1 MYFTRAKLL
10 NMPIYMDRH
19 DLPGGTTAENVFEA
33 HQADIKIQHEY
44 GCKGLTYWFD
54 EPTGAAFCL
63 IEAPSAEHV
72 KEMHDNAHGLIPHKI
87 IEVDPSIV
95 KSFLGRIE
103 DPLIEMGS
111 EGTNIINDPSFRT
124 IMAIDLKESL
134 LISKNQDQK
143 NNSKQLYGFNNFIN
157 KSIIKFD
164 GREVNHPGECVL
176 SSFADANNAVLCA
189 LKIMER
195 YNSLVDQ
202 STQNTINL
210 HIGLNAGVPVTDEKE
225 IFGDTVL
232 LAKRLCDLAKDKVMV
247 STEVRNQFQGAQVQ
261 IFTDNKSIESL
272 NPTEENY
279 LTLLM
284 NKTETVWND
293 TSFNVDELCRIL
305 GMSKSQLNRR
315 TKQVTGKTP
324 NNLIKDIRLIRA
336 LKMIKKQKGNI
347 TEIAYETGFNSPAYF
362 SKCFQE
368 RYGVLPS
375 NYVKQKKKLL
385 YQ

>member
-1 MYFTRAKLL
+1 
-10 NMPIYMDRH
+10 MDRH

-33 HQADIKIQHEY
+33 HQAEIKIQHEY

-72 KEMHDNAHGLIPHKI
+72 KAMHDNAHGLIPHKI
-87 IEVDPSIV
+87 IEVDPNIV

-103 DPLIEMGS
+103 DPLIEKGS

-134 LISKNQDQK
+134 LISKNQAQK
-143 NNSKQLYGFNNFIN
+143 NKTKQLYGLNDFIN

-176 SSFADANNAVLCA
+176 SSFAEANNAVLCA
-189 LKIMER
+189 LNIMEH
-195 YNSLVDQ
+195 YKSLVDQ
-202 STQNTINL
+202 TSQKNIAL
-210 HIGLNAGVPVTDEKE
+210 HIGLNAGVPVTDENE

-232 LAKRLCDLAKDKVMV
+232 LANRLCDLAKDKVMI
-247 STEVRNQFQGAQVQ
+247 STEVRNQLHGAQIQ
-261 IFTDNKSIESL
+261 IFTDNKSIDSL

-315 TKQVTGKTP
+315 TKLVTGKSP
-324 NNLIKDIRLIRA
+324 NNLIKDIRLKRA
-336 LKMIKKQKGNI
+336 LRMIKNQKGNI
-347 TEIAYETGFNSPAYF
+347 ADIAYQTGFNSPAYF

-368 RYGVLPS
+368 RFGVLPS
-375 NYVKQKKKLL
+375 SYAKHKKEYL